1 MAKTFNYDKICVS
14 LSTGEYFLIY
24 LIIYFHYRVSGSW
37 ELKYGFALLN
47 LFLSE
52 WCNALQII
60 IMLSRNNCGKN
71 IEFIQIL
78 IEYCTIFHFQNRGK
92 MWRSKVSL
100 FIERFFRT
108 LRRSTLYSV
117 LIQL

>member
-1 MAKTFNYDKICVS
+1 MVKTFNYDKICVS

-78 IEYCTIFHFQNRGK
+78 ILNIVQY
-92 MWRSKVSL
+92 
-100 FIERFFRT
+100 FIFRT
-108 LRRSTLYSV
+108 EVRCEEAKCLSL
-117 LIQL
+117 